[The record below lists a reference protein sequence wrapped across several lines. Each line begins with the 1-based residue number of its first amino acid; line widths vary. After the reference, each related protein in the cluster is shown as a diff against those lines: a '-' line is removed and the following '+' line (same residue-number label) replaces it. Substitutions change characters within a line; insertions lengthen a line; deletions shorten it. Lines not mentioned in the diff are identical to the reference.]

1 MDLREMMQVYQEDTN
16 QVINQNCRFMLKDSE
31 PRMVIYNRRTEAG
44 EKSLPPF
51 FVKNRETS

>member
-16 QVINQNCRFMLKDSE
+16 QVINRNCRFMLKDSE

-51 FVKNRETS
+51 FCKKS